1 MSSLPS
7 GYITSFC
14 RFAGYKLNGRL
25 PLGQGDAE
33 RKRLTMRAD
42 GALKQKLDAYV
53 LAQQLW
59 ANAYAQRQVPNLV
72 MGGNGAGYTDKAT
85 TEFSQMIQLL
95 VAGQMGLDLSVQNG
109 ETRAE
114 Q

>member
-25 PLGQGDAE
+25 LLGQGDAE
-33 RKRLTMRAD
+33 RKRLIMRAD
-42 GALKQKLDAYV
+42 GALQQKLTAYV
-53 LAQQLW
+53 QAQQLW
-59 ANAYAQRQVPNLV
+59 ANAYAQRKVPNLV
-72 MGGNGAGYTDKAT
+72 MGGNGAGDTDKAS
-85 TEFSQMIQLL
+85 TEFSQMMQLL
-95 VAGQMGLDLSVQNG
+95 VAGQMGLDLSIPKG
-109 ETRAE
+109 ATGAE